1 MPMKWKF
8 PQFIDSNNI
17 TVYALAQK
25 LEGEVTI
32 TTLYNLKNK
41 EQKRIDLSTLNALIP
56 ALAQLTGKKVGLT
69 DLLEYQEEG

>member
-1 MPMKWKF
+1 MRWKF
-8 PQFIDSNNI
+8 SEFLDANNL

-25 LEGEVTI
+25 LEGHITI

-56 ALAQLTGKKVGLT
+56 ALESLTGREVDLS
-69 DLLEYQEEG
+69 DLLVYERS